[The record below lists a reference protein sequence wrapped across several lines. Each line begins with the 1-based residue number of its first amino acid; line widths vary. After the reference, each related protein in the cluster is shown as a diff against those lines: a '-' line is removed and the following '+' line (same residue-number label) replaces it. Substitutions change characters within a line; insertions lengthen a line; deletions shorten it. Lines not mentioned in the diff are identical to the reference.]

1 MHGGGDPEGGVL
13 CSINQQQQQQYVSRW
28 LVASAGLE
36 FHIWWIISSSPSLYR
51 ISFYPPL
58 SIFVHIKVRGNEI
71 LKVESLKNISSN
83 SIKKFDY
90 VFLPK
95 SLFDWKFQIATPTIK
110 STEYKKFQ
118 SRDIVSKKPNVCS
131 LKRLYKK
138 EVTCK
143 RVWQKSPNKYELLFF
158 IIDDDFIQ
166 FADCFNYCYLT
177 KMENC
182 LLYIC
187 SKGTFTRF
195 VHRSQFFCSCAKLT
209 ELGPC

>member
-1 MHGGGDPEGGVL
+1 M
-13 CSINQQQQQQYVSRW
+13 
-28 LVASAGLE
+28 
-36 FHIWWIISSSPSLYR
+36 
-51 ISFYPPL
+51 
-58 SIFVHIKVRGNEI
+58 
-71 LKVESLKNISSN
+71 
-83 SIKKFDY
+83 
-90 VFLPK
+90 PK

-118 SRDIVSKKPNVCS
+118 SRDIVSKKSNVCS

-195 VHRSQFFCSCAKLT
+195 VHTVGPIFFFLREINWVGPLLDVRCRFYTFDTNISAKWYSIRKYLS
-209 ELGPC
+209 LWIL